1 MSADLFQVIDATWPA
16 ASLHEAGGFLVREGL
31 GGGSRVSSASLIA
44 PFESADID
52 AAIAA
57 HRALGQPPK
66 FMIRPGEEALDAA
79 LDARGFE
86 VFDPVTVYEAPL
98 AALSDDVPPV
108 SAFAHWPPLAIAAEV
123 WERGGIGA
131 ARRAVMTRAQGARA
145 AVLGR
150 AEDHP
155 AGAAFVAVHDGT
167 AMLHALVTLPEFR
180 RKGLGRA
187 IMAETVRWAR
197 AAGAEHLALVVTQAN
212 GPANALYRG
221 LGMRPATQYHYRRRL
236 A

>member
-1 MSADLFQVIDATWPA
+1 MSANLFEVIDATWPA
-16 ASLHEAGGFLVREGL
+16 ATTHEAGGFLVREGL
-31 GGGSRVSSASLIA
+31 GGGSRVSSASLTV
-44 PFESADID
+44 PFGAADID

-86 VFDPVTVYEAPL
+86 VFDPVTVYDAAL
-98 AALSDDVPPV
+98 DALSDEVPPV

-123 WERGGIGA
+123 WERGGIGP
-131 ARRAVMTRAQGARA
+131 ARRAVMTRAQGPRA
-145 AVLGR
+145 VVLGR

-155 AGAAFVAVHDGT
+155 AGAAFVALHDDT
-167 AMLHALVTLPEFR
+167 AMLHALVTLPTFR

-197 AAGAEHLALVVTQAN
+197 EAGAKRLALVVTQAN

-221 LGMRPATQYHYRRRL
+221 IGMQPASRYHYRRSVE
-236 A
+236 